1 MKLKLKSL
9 NHVIRDVVRRA
20 NPQVPAHVFDMYD
33 MVAARETKGDG
44 APTTLED
51 YVVKV
56 TMTPKL
62 GFSHIVGEESI
73 KLELN
78 ALLMNEFLDVLYEDG
93 LNVWA
98 TPTFE
103 ELPYYKEEF
112 AKFGLNMFWRV
123 DKKYYK
129 NNGRLEPTGK
139 EGTIFLL
146 HTVDETDSSAEN
158 KYGKTYGEIRGRW
171 DKLVYDP
178 NSKQIG
184 LMLDMAR
191 TSYSVDDVR
200 KAIDYLVQN
209 NGTYIQLHIS
219 DNESI
224 AYPFDIL
231 HGASD
236 FIGGKY
242 LRERKLSK
250 GEFKAIVDYAKR
262 KGIEVIFELN
272 TPGHCNG
279 IRKRILDDDYNDLN
293 QYYNELFLEDGTM
306 NFNSWRLRKL
316 VKDLLDELI
325 ADMGQDNIKYIHL
338 GGDEF
343 PFNENWSHEIP
354 EYYNNIQEHLY
365 DYGITMRVWN
375 DSLLKKDIV
384 AGRLD
389 DRIEV
394 TYWSWDGQRQ
404 DQEQAQHLRDIR
416 ATPKDL
422 IDHGIR
428 VINCQGYYTYAVPKS
443 TDFTSADATYSARD
457 MFGNWDLS
465 KWDRH
470 ETAVPLAREDI
481 DKGVIGAQLSIWG
494 ENLGSSHTDKNS
506 VLNNYSYMMRN
517 IARICKAYGKNP
529 TETLE
534 DIKAIYRNGFVDEKY
549 DVFMDIQLGLRVKGK
564 DGNVYDLSYNG
575 SNVLYFNNL
584 KRIMEDIDR
593 IEATVWGNGNDYV
606 KLPNTFIKDKN
617 DTKHHAE
624 YNVTAHAWKYN
635 DMTEIKIYIDERI
648 KVIYV
653 DEGEYPYQPRGEGNV
668 PLKERRVIDLGEL
681 ITEITVTEEP
691 MTEDI
696 PGSTN
701 GRISVKPANLNIRIN
716 KDDLLI
722 KTRTGDDL

>member
-33 MVAARETKGDG
+33 MSGYRSSNSDET
-44 APTTLED
+44 PTKLED
-51 YVVKV
+51 HIVRI
-56 TMTPKL
+56 TMSPKPE
-62 GFSHIVGEESI
+62 FYHIVGEESI
-73 KLELN
+73 ELELN

-93 LNVWA
+93 LNVWG

-112 AKFGLNMFWRV
+112 AKFGLFMQWGV

-129 NNGRLEPTGK
+129 NKGTLETTDE
-139 EGTIFLL
+139 EGTVFLL
-146 HTVDETDSSAEN
+146 HTVNEQDESEVN

-191 TSYSVDDVR
+191 TGYKPEEVY
-200 KAIDYLVQN
+200 KAIDYLAQN
-209 NGTYIQLHIS
+209 NGSYIQLHIS
-219 DNESI
+219 DDEAI
-224 AYPFDIL
+224 VYPFDIL
-231 HGASD
+231 KGSTDGITKEHVGYRS
-236 FIGGKY
+236 
-242 LRERKLSK
+242 LSK
-250 GEFKAIVDYAKR
+250 DDFKNIVKYAKS
-262 KGIEVIFELN
+262 KNIEVIFELN
-272 TPGHCNG
+272 TPGHCG
-279 IRKRILDDDYNDLN
+279 AIRSRVQKDEQGLN
-293 QYYNELFLEDGTM
+293 QHYSELFLDDGTM
-306 NFNSWRLRKL
+306 NFNSWRLRGL

-325 ADMGQDNIKYIHL
+325 ADIGQDNIKYIHI

-354 EYYNNIQEHLY
+354 EYFNNIQEHLY

-428 VINCQGYYTYAVPKS
+428 VINCQGYYTYVVPKS
-443 TDFTSADATYSARD
+443 TDFTSHDATYSARD

-465 KWDRH
+465 KWDSH
-470 ETAVPLAREDI
+470 ESAVPLVQEDI
-481 DKGVIGAQLSIWG
+481 DNGMIGAQLSIWG
-494 ENLGSSHTDKNS
+494 ENLGLSHYDKYS

-517 IARICKAYGKNP
+517 ISRICKAYGNNP

-534 DIKAIYRNGFVDEKY
+534 NIKAIYSEGFVNEEY
-549 DVFMDIQLGLRVKGK
+549 DVFMDIKLGLEVKGK

-584 KRIMEDIDR
+584 KEAMDSVDA

-606 KLPNTFIKDKN
+606 KLPNSFIKDESDVKHN
-617 DTKHHAE
+617 DE
-624 YNVTAHAWKYN
+624 YDVNAQAWKYK
-635 DMTEIKIYIDERI
+635 DKKIYIDERI
-648 KVIYV
+648 QVIYI
-653 DEGEYPYQPRGEGNV
+653 EKGEYPYQPPGKGNV
-668 PLKERRVIDLGEL
+668 PLIERKLIDLSGL
-681 ITEITVTEEP
+681 NTNITITDEN
-691 MTEDI
+691 MTESVEKTI
-696 PGSTN
+696 AESVETTISIKPTN
-701 GRISVKPANLNIRIN
+701 LTININ
-716 KDDLLI
+716 KDDLSISAGETL
-722 KTRTGDDL
+722 